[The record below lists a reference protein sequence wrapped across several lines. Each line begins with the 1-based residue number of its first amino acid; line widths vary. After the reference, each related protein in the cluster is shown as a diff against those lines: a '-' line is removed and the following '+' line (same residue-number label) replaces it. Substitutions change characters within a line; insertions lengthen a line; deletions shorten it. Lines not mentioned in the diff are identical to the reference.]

1 MTENKTLEKRVR
13 KINFLLKL
21 FWLGT
26 FFSFAIYLFVVY
38 NVLNNPQEHS
48 SPQKLNEDVMT
59 VLTAVFSGIALISI
73 IFSFVIKYLFT
84 SRTALK
90 NIFQGKLSFII
101 KRILPELKSKE
112 DEGFNSEENI
122 LFYLKKVLVFHLIA
136 WGCIQNCAIFGMA
149 LSLISKSYVYAVTG
163 AVFSG
168 IIQFIHFPSFKYD
181 VEIILSEAKE

>member
-1 MTENKTLEKRVR
+1 MIENKTLEKKVR
-13 KINFLLKL
+13 NINFLLKL

-38 NVLNNPQEHS
+38 NVLNNPQEQS
-48 SPQKLNEDVMT
+48 SPEEINENVMII
-59 VLTAVFSGIALISI
+59 LTAVFSGIALISI

-112 DEGFNSEENI
+112 DENFNGEENI
-122 LFYLKKVLVFHLIA
+122 LFYLKKVLVFHLIT
-136 WGCIQNCAIFGMA
+136 WGCIQNCAIFGMM
-149 LSLISKSYVYAVTG
+149 LSIISKSFVYAVAG

-168 IIQFIHFPSFKYD
+168 IVQFIHFPSFKYD
-181 VEIILSEAKE
+181 VEIIITELKE